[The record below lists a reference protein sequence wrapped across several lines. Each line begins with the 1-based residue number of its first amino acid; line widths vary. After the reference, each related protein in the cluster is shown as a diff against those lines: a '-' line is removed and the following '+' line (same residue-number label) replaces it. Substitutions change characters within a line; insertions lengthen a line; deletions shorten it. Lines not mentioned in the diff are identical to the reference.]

1 MTTGSIDAVV
11 TSPPYNIG
19 VAYRSYDDRKP
30 RDIYLAWMEE
40 IAKQIA
46 RVLAEDGA
54 LFLNLS
60 STGTDPWIAADVA
73 DRFRQRLTL
82 QNRIIWV
89 KSISINGETRGHF
102 KPINSARFLSRTND
116 VAPERHACA
125 PATRHRRGT

>member
-1 MTTGSIDAVV
+1 
-11 TSPPYNIG
+11 
-19 VAYRSYDDRKP
+19 
-30 RDIYLAWMEE
+30 MEE
-40 IAKQIA
+40 IARQIA

-73 DRFRQRLTL
+73 GRFRQRLTL

-102 KPINSARFLSRTND
+102 KPINRLQI
-116 VAPERHACA
+116 PEQDE
-125 PATRHRRGT
+125 